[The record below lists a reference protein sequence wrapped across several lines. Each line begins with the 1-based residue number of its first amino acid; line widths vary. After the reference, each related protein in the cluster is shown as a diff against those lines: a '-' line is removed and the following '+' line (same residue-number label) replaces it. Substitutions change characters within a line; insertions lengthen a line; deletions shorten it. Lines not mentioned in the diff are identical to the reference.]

1 MSNLKNA
8 ILASTAIFTLIA
20 QPVLAEGGEFNF
32 WPTPEY
38 KAADGS
44 FTLKA
49 RGRIF
54 QDFAWISDSD
64 GTIDTSENETR
75 TARLGFEL
83 KTSNKIK
90 LKVEADFIGGEF
102 NFKDASIEWGGPVTI
117 KVGNFKIAAPL
128 EEGTS
133 GRHITFMD
141 TASFADAFSLA
152 RSLGISVA
160 KSGSNWS
167 FVAGIGKGDI
177 NNTLTDAL
185 VTYATRVTYSPQVED
200 MDVHLGASV
209 RYRKTTGAGSDFL
222 YRQRPHSHMAP
233 RFINTG
239 NIADNDTMFGA
250 EFAVVKGPFSV
261 QAEYSILN
269 ASLSAPEVGQNDPS
283 FSGGYVSAS
292 YFLTGESRN
301 YSASKGS
308 FGNVVPNNPV
318 SEGGLGAWQLAARF
332 DTIDLSDEGIFG
344 GKQDTYI
351 FGVNWHLTR
360 HVRLMFNASTSNIT
374 DATLVAENGADGA
387 NKVDAYGVRMQVN
400 W

>member
-20 QPVLAEGGEFNF
+20 QPVLAEDGEFKF

-44 FTLKA
+44 FSLKA
-49 RGRIF
+49 RGRLM
-54 QDFAWISDSD
+54 QDFGWVSDRD
-64 GTIDTSENETR
+64 GTLDISESETR
-75 TARLGFEL
+75 TGRLGFEL
-83 KTSNKIK
+83 KTDNNLK
-90 LKVEADFIGGEF
+90 LKVEVDFVPDGVDF
-102 NFKDASIEWGGPVTI
+102 TDATLSWKGPVTI
-117 KVGNFKIAAPL
+117 TVGNFKIPTSL
-128 EEGTS
+128 EESTS
-133 GRHITFMD
+133 GRHITFID
-141 TASFADAFSLA
+141 RGSFTDAFSIA
-152 RSLGISVA
+152 RSLGVSVG

-167 FVAGIGKGDI
+167 FVAGVGKGSI
-177 NNTLTDAL
+177 NESLDNTP
-185 VTYATRVTYSPQVED
+185 VTYATRATYSPQVEG

-209 RYRKTTGAGSDFL
+209 RYRKTTGTGSDFR
-222 YRQRPHSHMAP
+222 YRQRPHNHMAP

-239 NIADNDTMFGA
+239 SIADSDTMFGA

-261 QAEYSILN
+261 QAEYSTLS

-308 FGNVVPNNPV
+308 FGNVKPNNPV
-318 SEGGLGAWQLAARF
+318 SKGGLGAWQLAARF